1 MCNWRYSLPVDRNS
15 RVENQY
21 TGLIL
26 LSGIDAPGI
35 SSALFS
41 TLEPFSITILDIE
54 QVVIRSRLILTVLI
68 DLDPAHAA
76 AVESDLN
83 ECAKLLNVDI
93 ATSFSSET
101 TQSIAQK
108 TGLIHVIALAEK
120 ITPGA
125 IANLA
130 SDIAATGGNIER
142 IHRSAS
148 FPLTAIEFLVS
159 DSHLDSL
166 RKALGPTAKKYGIDI
181 AIQISGLNRFA
192 RKLVVMD
199 VDSTLISQEV
209 IDLLAEAAG
218 VGQEVRAITES
229 AMRGELDFE
238 ASLRNRVALLKG
250 QPETI
255 IFEVAKQVTLTPG
268 ARTLIRTL
276 NKLGHGVGL
285 VSGGFSQVVDP
296 IAKQLGIEHVRSN
309 TLEIVD
315 GVITGNLV
323 GPIIDRAGKALALKE
338 FANLENV
345 SPANTI
351 AIGDGANDL
360 DMIAAAGLGI
370 AFNAKPTVQAAAQS
384 ALNAPYLDSVLFILG
399 INREDIEE
407 SEKDI

>member
-1 MCNWRYSLPVDRNS
+1 MDRNS
-15 RVENQY
+15 RVENKY

-199 VDSTLISQEV
+199 VDSTLITQEV
-209 IDLLAEAAG
+209 IDLLAEASG

-238 ASLRNRVALLKG
+238 TSLRKRVALLKG
-250 QPETI
+250 QSESI
-255 IFEVAKQVTLTPG
+255 IADVAKAVTLTPG

-276 NKLGHGVGL
+276 KKLGHGVGL

>member
-1 MCNWRYSLPVDRNS
+1 MDRNN
-15 RVENQY
+15 RVENRY

-35 SSALFS
+35 SSALFT
-41 TLEPFSITILDIE
+41 TLEPFSITVLDIE

-76 AVESDLN
+76 AVEADLI
-83 ECAKLLNVDI
+83 ECATKLNVDI

-101 TQSIAQK
+101 TESIAQK
-108 TGLIHVIALAEK
+108 TGLIHVIALSEK

-130 SDIAATGGNIER
+130 SDIAGTGGNIER

-166 RKALGPTAKKYGIDI
+166 RKALGPTAKKYGVDI
-181 AIQISGLNRFA
+181 AVQISGLNRFA

-199 VDSTLISQEV
+199 VDSTLIAQEV
-209 IDLLAEAAG
+209 IDLLAEASE
-218 VGQEVRAITES
+218 VGQEVREITEA

-238 ASLRNRVALLKG
+238 TSLRKRVAMLKG
-250 QPETI
+250 QPESI
-255 IFEVAKQVTLTPG
+255 ITQVAKDVTLTPG
-268 ARTLIRTL
+268 AKTLIRTL
-276 NKLGHGVGL
+276 KKLGHSVGL

-296 IAKQLGIEHVRSN
+296 IAQELGIDHVRSN

-315 GVITGNLV
+315 GIITGNLI

-338 FANLENV
+338 FATLESI

-370 AFNAKPTVQAAAQS
+370 AFNAKPAVQEAAQS

-407 SEKDI
+407 SERDI

>member
-1 MCNWRYSLPVDRNS
+1 MPMERSKRA
-15 RVENQY
+15 ENRY

-35 SSALFS
+35 SSALFT
-41 TLEPFSITILDIE
+41 TLEPFSITVLDIE

-76 AVESDLN
+76 AVEADLN
-83 ECAKLLNVDI
+83 ECASKLNVDI
-93 ATSFSSET
+93 ATSFSNET
-101 TQSIAQK
+101 TESIAQK

-120 ITPGA
+120 ISPGA

-166 RKALGPTAKKYGIDI
+166 RKALGPTAKRYGLDI
-181 AIQISGLNRFA
+181 AVQISGLNRFA

-199 VDSTLISQEV
+199 VDSTLIAQEV
-209 IDLLAEAAG
+209 IDLLAEASG

-229 AMRGELDFE
+229 AMRGDLDFE
-238 ASLRNRVALLKG
+238 TSLRKRVALLQG
-250 QPETI
+250 QSESI
-255 IFEVAKQVTLTPG
+255 IAEVAKQVTLTPG

-276 NKLGHGVGL
+276 KKLGHGVGL

-296 IAKQLGIEHVRSN
+296 IAKDLGIDHVRSN

-315 GVITGNLV
+315 GKITGNV
-323 GPIIDRAGKALALKE
+323 IGPIVDRAGKALALKE

-360 DMIAAAGLGI
+360 DMIAAAGIGI
-370 AFNAKPTVQAAAQS
+370 AFNAKPAVQEAAQS

>member
-1 MCNWRYSLPVDRNS
+1 MDARNDVQS
-15 RVENQY
+15 RY

-26 LSGIDAPGI
+26 LSGVDTPGI

-41 TLEPFSITILDIE
+41 ALEPFQITILDIE

-68 DLDPAHAA
+68 ELDPAHAA

-83 ECAKLLNVDI
+83 ECAKNLNVDI
-93 ATSFSSET
+93 ATSFSNESM
-101 TQSIAQK
+101 QSIAQK
-108 TGLIHVIALAEK
+108 TGLIHVTALAQK

-125 IANLA
+125 IAELA
-130 SDIAATGGNIER
+130 TDIASTGGNIER

-159 DSHLDSL
+159 GAHSESL
-166 RKALGPTAKKYGIDI
+166 RASLGPTAKKFGIDI
-181 AIQISGLNRFA
+181 AVQNSGLNRFA

-199 VDSTLISQEV
+199 VDSTLIEQEV

-218 VGQEVRAITES
+218 VGEQVRSITES

-238 ASLRNRVALLKG
+238 ASLRKRVSLLKG
-250 QPETI
+250 QSTSI
-255 IFEVAKQVTLTPG
+255 IDEVSAKISLTPG

-285 VSGGFSQVVDP
+285 VSGGFSQVIDP
-296 IAKQLGIEHVRSN
+296 IAAQLGIANVRSN
-309 TLEIVD
+309 TLEIIN
-315 GVITGNLV
+315 GVITGDLQ
-323 GPIIDRAGKALALKE
+323 GTIIDRAGKAKALKD
-338 FANLENV
+338 FAEIEKV
-345 SPANTI
+345 SLANTI

-360 DMIAAAGLGI
+360 DMIATAGLGI
-370 AFNAKPTVQAAAQS
+370 AFNAKPTVQEVAQS

-399 INREDIEE
+399 ISREDIEE
-407 SEKDI
+407 SERSN

>member
-1 MCNWRYSLPVDRNS
+1 MDRNS

-130 SDIAATGGNIER
+130 SDIATTGGNIER

-209 IDLLAEAAG
+209 IDLLAEASG

-238 ASLRNRVALLKG
+238 TSLRKRVALLKG
-250 QPETI
+250 QSESI
-255 IFEVAKQVTLTPG
+255 IADVAKAVTLTPG

-276 NKLGHGVGL
+276 KKLGHGVGL

-315 GVITGNLV
+315 GVITGNLL
-323 GPIIDRAGKALALKE
+323 GAIIDRAGKAIALKE
-338 FANLENV
+338 FASLENV
-345 SPANTI
+345 SPGNTI

>member
-1 MCNWRYSLPVDRNS
+1 
-15 RVENQY
+15 
-21 TGLIL
+21 
-26 LSGIDAPGI
+26 
-35 SSALFS
+35 
-41 TLEPFSITILDIE
+41 
-54 QVVIRSRLILTVLI
+54 
-68 DLDPAHAA
+68 
-76 AVESDLN
+76 
-83 ECAKLLNVDI
+83 
-93 ATSFSSET
+93 
-101 TQSIAQK
+101 
-108 TGLIHVIALAEK
+108 
-120 ITPGA
+120 
-125 IANLA
+125 
-130 SDIAATGGNIER
+130 
-142 IHRSAS
+142 
-148 FPLTAIEFLVS
+148 LVS

-209 IDLLAEAAG
+209 IDLLAEASG

-238 ASLRNRVALLKG
+238 ASLRKRVALLKG
-250 QPETI
+250 QPVTI

>member
-1 MCNWRYSLPVDRNS
+1 MPMDRNN
-15 RVENQY
+15 RVENRY

-41 TLEPFSITILDIE
+41 TLEPFSITVLDIE

-76 AVESDLN
+76 AVEADLN
-83 ECAKLLNVDI
+83 ECALKLNVDI
-93 ATSFSSET
+93 ATSFSSEST
-101 TQSIAQK
+101 ESIAQK

-166 RKALGPTAKKYGIDI
+166 RKALGPTAKKYGVDI
-181 AIQISGLNRFA
+181 AVQVSGLNRFA

-199 VDSTLISQEV
+199 VDSTLIVQEI
-209 IDLLAEAAG
+209 IDLLAEASG
-218 VGQEVRAITES
+218 VGPEVRLITES

-238 ASLRNRVALLKG
+238 ASLRKRVALLKG

-255 IFEVAKQVTLTPG
+255 IAQVSKQVTLTPG

-276 NKLGHGVGL
+276 KKLGHGVGL
-285 VSGGFSQVVDP
+285 VSGGFSQLINP
-296 IAKQLGIEHVRSN
+296 IAKDLGITHVRSN
-309 TLEIVD
+309 SLEIIN
-315 GVITGNLV
+315 GTITGELS
-323 GPIIDRAGKALALKE
+323 GPVIDRAGKALALKE
-338 FANLENV
+338 FATLENV

-360 DMIAAAGLGI
+360 DMITAAGLGI
-370 AFNAKPTVQAAAQS
+370 AFNAKQTVQDAAQS

-407 SEKDI
+407 SERVN

>member
-1 MCNWRYSLPVDRNS
+1 MDRNS
-15 RVENQY
+15 RVENKY

-209 IDLLAEAAG
+209 IDLLAEASG

>member
-1 MCNWRYSLPVDRNS
+1 MPMERNN
-15 RVENQY
+15 RAENRY

-35 SSALFS
+35 SSALFT
-41 TLEPFSITILDIE
+41 TLEPFSITVLDIE

-76 AVESDLN
+76 AVEADLN
-83 ECAKLLNVDI
+83 ECASKLNVDI
-93 ATSFSSET
+93 ATSFSNET
-101 TQSIAQK
+101 TESIAQK

-120 ITPGA
+120 ISPGA

-166 RKALGPTAKKYGIDI
+166 RKALGPTAKRYGLDI
-181 AIQISGLNRFA
+181 AVQISGLNRFA

-199 VDSTLISQEV
+199 VDSTLIAQEV
-209 IDLLAEAAG
+209 IDLLAEASG
-218 VGQEVRAITES
+218 VGQEVKAITES
-229 AMRGELDFE
+229 AMRGDLDFE
-238 ASLRNRVALLKG
+238 TSLRKRVALLQG
-250 QPETI
+250 QSESI
-255 IFEVAKQVTLTPG
+255 IAEVAKQVTLTPG

-276 NKLGHGVGL
+276 KKLGHGVGL

-296 IAKQLGIEHVRSN
+296 IAKDLGIDHVRSN

-315 GVITGNLV
+315 GVITGNLL
-323 GPIIDRAGKALALKE
+323 GAIIDRAGKALALKE

-370 AFNAKPTVQAAAQS
+370 AFNAKPAVQEAAQS

>member
-1 MCNWRYSLPVDRNS
+1 MDRNS

-130 SDIAATGGNIER
+130 SDIATTGGNIER

-166 RKALGPTAKKYGIDI
+166 RKALGPTAKKYGVDI

-209 IDLLAEAAG
+209 IDLLAEASG

>member
-1 MCNWRYSLPVDRNS
+1 MDRNS
-15 RVENQY
+15 RVENKY

-209 IDLLAEAAG
+209 IDLLAEASG

-238 ASLRNRVALLKG
+238 TSLRKRVALLKG

>member
-1 MCNWRYSLPVDRNS
+1 MPMERSKRA
-15 RVENQY
+15 ENRY

-35 SSALFS
+35 SSALFT
-41 TLEPFSITILDIE
+41 TLEPFSITVLDIE

-76 AVESDLN
+76 AVEADLN
-83 ECAKLLNVDI
+83 ECASKLNVDI
-93 ATSFSSET
+93 ATSFSNET
-101 TQSIAQK
+101 TESIAQK

-120 ITPGA
+120 ISPGA

-166 RKALGPTAKKYGIDI
+166 RKALGPTAKRYGLDI
-181 AIQISGLNRFA
+181 AVQISGLNRFA

-199 VDSTLISQEV
+199 VDSTLIAQEV
-209 IDLLAEAAG
+209 IDLLAEASG

-238 ASLRNRVALLKG
+238 TSLRKRVALLQG
-250 QPETI
+250 QSESI
-255 IFEVAKQVTLTPG
+255 IAEVAKQVTLTPG

-276 NKLGHGVGL
+276 KKLGHGVGL

-296 IAKQLGIEHVRSN
+296 IAKDLGIDHVRSN

-315 GVITGNLV
+315 GKITGNV
-323 GPIIDRAGKALALKE
+323 IGPIVDRAGKALALKE

-370 AFNAKPTVQAAAQS
+370 AFNAKPAVQEAAQS

>member
-1 MCNWRYSLPVDRNS
+1 VDRNS
-15 RVENQY
+15 RVENKY

-209 IDLLAEAAG
+209 IDLLAEASG

-255 IFEVAKQVTLTPG
+255 IFEVAKQVTLSPG

>member
-1 MCNWRYSLPVDRNS
+1 MPMERNN
-15 RVENQY
+15 RAENRY

-35 SSALFS
+35 SSALFT
-41 TLEPFSITILDIE
+41 TLEPFSITVLDIE

-76 AVESDLN
+76 AVEADLN
-83 ECAKLLNVDI
+83 ECASKLNVDI
-93 ATSFSSET
+93 ATSFSNET
-101 TQSIAQK
+101 TESIAQK

-166 RKALGPTAKKYGIDI
+166 RKALGPTAKKYGLDV
-181 AIQISGLNRFA
+181 AVQISGLNRFA

-199 VDSTLISQEV
+199 VDSTLIAQEV
-209 IDLLAEAAG
+209 IDLLAEASG

-238 ASLRNRVALLKG
+238 TSLRKRVALLQG
-250 QPETI
+250 QSESI
-255 IFEVAKQVTLTPG
+255 IAEVAKQVTLTPG

-276 NKLGHGVGL
+276 KKLGHGVGL

-296 IAKQLGIEHVRSN
+296 IAKDLGIDHVRSN

-315 GVITGNLV
+315 GKITGNLI
-323 GPIIDRAGKALALKE
+323 GPIVDRAGKALALKE

-370 AFNAKPTVQAAAQS
+370 AFNAKPAVQEAAQS

>member
-1 MCNWRYSLPVDRNS
+1 VDARNDVQN
-15 RVENQY
+15 RY

-26 LSGIDAPGI
+26 LSGVDTPGI

-41 TLEPFSITILDIE
+41 ALEPFKITILDIE

-68 DLDPAHAA
+68 ELDPAHAA

-83 ECAKLLNVDI
+83 ECAKNLNVDI
-93 ATSFSSET
+93 ATSFSNESM
-101 TQSIAQK
+101 QSIAQK
-108 TGLIHVIALAEK
+108 TGLIHVTALAQK

-125 IANLA
+125 IAELA
-130 SDIAATGGNIER
+130 TDIASTGGNIER

-159 DSHLDSL
+159 GAHSESL
-166 RKALGPTAKKYGIDI
+166 RASLGPTAKKFGIDI
-181 AIQISGLNRFA
+181 AVQNSGLNRFA

-199 VDSTLISQEV
+199 VDSTLIEQEV

-218 VGQEVRAITES
+218 VGEQVRSITES

-238 ASLRNRVALLKG
+238 ASLRKRVSLLKG
-250 QPETI
+250 QSTSI
-255 IFEVAKQVTLTPG
+255 IDEVSAKISLTPG

-285 VSGGFSQVVDP
+285 VSGGFSQVIDP
-296 IAKQLGIEHVRSN
+296 IAAQLGIANVRSN
-309 TLEIVD
+309 TLEIIN
-315 GVITGNLV
+315 GVITGDLQ
-323 GPIIDRAGKALALKE
+323 GPIIDRAGKAKALKD
-338 FANLENV
+338 FAEIERV
-345 SPANTI
+345 SLANTI

-360 DMIAAAGLGI
+360 DMIATAGLGI
-370 AFNAKPTVQAAAQS
+370 AFNAKPTVQEVAQS

-399 INREDIEE
+399 ISREDIEE
-407 SEKDI
+407 SERSN

>member
-1 MCNWRYSLPVDRNS
+1 VDRNS

-209 IDLLAEAAG
+209 IDLLAEASG

-229 AMRGELDFE
+229 TMRGELDFE
-238 ASLRNRVALLKG
+238 TSLRKRVALLKG
-250 QPETI
+250 QSESI
-255 IFEVAKQVTLTPG
+255 IADVAKAVTLTPG

-276 NKLGHGVGL
+276 KKLGHGVGL

-315 GVITGNLV
+315 GFITGNLL
-323 GPIIDRAGKALALKE
+323 GAIIDRAGKAIALKE
-338 FANLENV
+338 FASLENV

-370 AFNAKPTVQAAAQS
+370 AFNAKPTVQEAAHS

>member
-209 IDLLAEAAG
+209 IDLLAEASG

-238 ASLRNRVALLKG
+238 ASLRKRVALLKG

>member
-1 MCNWRYSLPVDRNS
+1 MDRNN
-15 RVENQY
+15 RVENRY

-35 SSALFS
+35 SSALFT
-41 TLEPFSITILDIE
+41 TLEPFSITVLDIE

-76 AVESDLN
+76 AVEADLI
-83 ECAKLLNVDI
+83 ECATKLNVDI

-101 TQSIAQK
+101 TESIAQK
-108 TGLIHVIALAEK
+108 TGLIHVIALSEK

-130 SDIAATGGNIER
+130 SDIAGTGGNIER

-166 RKALGPTAKKYGIDI
+166 RKALGPTAKKYGVDI
-181 AIQISGLNRFA
+181 AVQIAGLNRFA

-199 VDSTLISQEV
+199 VDSTLIGQEV
-209 IDLLAEAAG
+209 IDLLAEASE
-218 VGQEVRAITES
+218 VGQEVRGITEA

-238 ASLRNRVALLKG
+238 TSLRKRVALLKG
-250 QPETI
+250 QPESI
-255 IFEVAKQVTLTPG
+255 ITQVARHVTLTPG
-268 ARTLIRTL
+268 AKTLIRTL
-276 NKLGHGVGL
+276 KKLGHGVGL

-296 IAKQLGIEHVRSN
+296 IAQELGIDHVRSN

-315 GVITGNLV
+315 GKITGNLI

-338 FANLENV
+338 FAALESI

-370 AFNAKPTVQAAAQS
+370 AFNAKPAVQEAAQS

-407 SEKDI
+407 SERDI

>member
-1 MCNWRYSLPVDRNS
+1 MDARNDVQN
-15 RVENQY
+15 RY

-26 LSGIDAPGI
+26 LSGVDTPGI

-41 TLEPFSITILDIE
+41 ALEPFKITILDIE

-68 DLDPAHAA
+68 ELDPAHAA

-83 ECAKLLNVDI
+83 ECAKNLNVDI
-93 ATSFSSET
+93 ATSFSNESM
-101 TQSIAQK
+101 QSIAQK
-108 TGLIHVIALAEK
+108 TGLIHVTALAQK

-125 IANLA
+125 IAELA
-130 SDIAATGGNIER
+130 TDIASTGGNIER

-159 DSHLDSL
+159 GAHSESL
-166 RKALGPTAKKYGIDI
+166 RASLGPTAKKFGIDI
-181 AIQISGLNRFA
+181 AVQNSGLNRFA

-199 VDSTLISQEV
+199 VDSTLIEQEV

-218 VGQEVRAITES
+218 VGEQVRSITES

-238 ASLRNRVALLKG
+238 ASLRKRVSLLKG
-250 QPETI
+250 QSTSI
-255 IFEVAKQVTLTPG
+255 IDEVTAKISLTPG

-285 VSGGFSQVVDP
+285 VSGGFSQVIDP
-296 IAKQLGIEHVRSN
+296 IAAQLGIANVRSN
-309 TLEIVD
+309 TLEIIN
-315 GVITGNLV
+315 GVITGDLQ
-323 GPIIDRAGKALALKE
+323 GPIIDRAGKAKALQD
-338 FANLENV
+338 FAEIERV
-345 SPANTI
+345 SLANTI

-360 DMIAAAGLGI
+360 DMIATAGLGI
-370 AFNAKPTVQAAAQS
+370 AFNAKPTVQEVAQS

-399 INREDIEE
+399 ISREDIEE
-407 SEKDI
+407 SERSN

>member
-1 MCNWRYSLPVDRNS
+1 MDARNDVQN
-15 RVENQY
+15 RY

-26 LSGIDAPGI
+26 LSGVDTPGI

-41 TLEPFSITILDIE
+41 ALEPFKITILDIE

-68 DLDPAHAA
+68 ELDPAHAA

-83 ECAKLLNVDI
+83 ECAKNLNVDI
-93 ATSFSSET
+93 ATSFSNESM
-101 TQSIAQK
+101 QSIAQK
-108 TGLIHVIALAEK
+108 TGLIHVTALAQK

-125 IANLA
+125 IAELA
-130 SDIAATGGNIER
+130 TDIASTGGNIER

-159 DSHLDSL
+159 GAHSESL
-166 RKALGPTAKKYGIDI
+166 RASLGPTAKKFGVDI
-181 AIQISGLNRFA
+181 AVQNSGLNRFA

-199 VDSTLISQEV
+199 VDSTLIEQEV

-218 VGQEVRAITES
+218 VGDQVRSITES

-238 ASLRNRVALLKG
+238 ASLRKRVSLLKG
-250 QPETI
+250 QSTSI
-255 IFEVAKQVTLTPG
+255 IDEVSAKTSLTPG

-285 VSGGFSQVVDP
+285 VSGGFSQVIDP
-296 IAKQLGIEHVRSN
+296 IAAQLGIANVRSN
-309 TLEIVD
+309 TLEIIN
-315 GVITGNLV
+315 GVITGDLQ
-323 GPIIDRAGKALALKE
+323 GPIVDRAGKAKALKD
-338 FANLENV
+338 FAEIEKV
-345 SPANTI
+345 SLANTI

-360 DMIAAAGLGI
+360 DMIATAGLGI
-370 AFNAKPTVQAAAQS
+370 AFNAKPMVQEVAQS

-399 INREDIEE
+399 ISREDIEE
-407 SEKDI
+407 SERSN

>member
-1 MCNWRYSLPVDRNS
+1 MDRNS
-15 RVENQY
+15 RVENKY

-209 IDLLAEAAG
+209 IDLLAEASG

-238 ASLRNRVALLKG
+238 TSLRKRVALLKG
-250 QPETI
+250 QSESI
-255 IFEVAKQVTLTPG
+255 IADVAKAVTLTPG

-276 NKLGHGVGL
+276 KKLGHGVGL

-315 GVITGNLV
+315 GVITGNLL
-323 GPIIDRAGKALALKE
+323 GAIIDRAGKAIALKE
-338 FANLENV
+338 FASLENV

-407 SEKDI
+407 SEKVI

>member
-1 MCNWRYSLPVDRNS
+1 MDRNS

-130 SDIAATGGNIER
+130 SDIATTGGNIER